1 MTAPIQA
8 LERRLI
14 WACQGA
20 EVARSTPHGLRRM
33 VVSRLMRARVDP
45 GTAAVLTGHSVQ
57 VVLSH
62 YQAVTDDDRRAAA
75 DQANLGVLDDPDDGE
90 E

>member
-1 MTAPIQA
+1 MS
-8 LERRLI
+8 RF
-14 WACQGA
+14 
-20 EVARSTPHGLRRM
+20 TPHGLRRM

-57 VVLSH
+57 VMLRH
-62 YQAVTDDDRRAAA
+62 YYQQITDDDRRAAVE
-75 DQANLGVLDDPDDGE
+75 QANLGDLDDAE